1 MASIDNYKCKSH
13 SFFFF
18 QAALVIQFGYYQ
30 RFSQHQVN
38 GLSGQHKI
46 MLLML
51 LEINSLS
58 GAYLKSNNDFLL
70 SDGRRELTYS
80 QFLGRVL

>member
-1 MASIDNYKCKSH
+1 MASINNYKCKSH

-18 QAALVIQFGYYQ
+18 QAALVIQFCYYM
-30 RFSQHQVN
+30 RFTQQQVN

-46 MLLML
+46 MFLML
-51 LEINSLS
+51 LEIYILS

-70 SDGRRELTYS
+70 SDGRREFTNS
-80 QFLGRVL
+80 QFMGRVL